1 MLPYPPPLPSLRA
14 VLRVVVGTLV
24 TAAGFAAIAG
34 PAPWCNVLPLPLVF
48 VGSALALPILL
59 PLPTE

>member
-1 MLPYPPPLPSLRA
+1 MLPYPPPFASI
-14 VLRVVVGTLV
+14 VRVIVGTLV

-48 VGSALALPILL
+48 VGAALALPVLM